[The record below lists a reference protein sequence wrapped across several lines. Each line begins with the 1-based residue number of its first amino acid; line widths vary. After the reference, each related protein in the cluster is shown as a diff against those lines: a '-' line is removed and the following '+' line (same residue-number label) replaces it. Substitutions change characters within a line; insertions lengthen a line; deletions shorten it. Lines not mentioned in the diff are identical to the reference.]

1 MAESSGGLDAAQR
14 LPKLDHQTVLSRL
27 EKIEALL
34 GIATPAQIR
43 NTDDVTTQSP
53 DEAGS
58 PFHGVWTTAV
68 SLQEI
73 TRPVQTHNIWGR
85 GVIKQ
90 LWLNFHKNMPGLHF
104 LSKKKTS
111 STPTPLLLAAILYV
125 SALHHSSA
133 QFAALAPAYFVVIC
147 SAISDLTVPQRSEAN
162 PEAAKLNEEQK
173 AFQNVLGLILAGL
186 ISESFIETT
195 GIWISM

>member
-1 MAESSGGLDAAQR
+1 MAESSGGLDAAQQ
-14 LPKLDHQTVLSRL
+14 LPKVDPQTVLSRL

-53 DEAGS
+53 DEAES

-73 TRPVQTHNIWGR
+73 TRPIQTHNIWGR

-125 SALHHSSA
+125 SALHHSSPE
-133 QFAALAPAYFVVIC
+133 FAALAPAYFVVIC
-147 SAISDLTVPQRSEAN
+147 SAISELTVPQRSEAM